1 MSRETATLETLD
13 RKMAE
18 LSSFLS
24 PSEIFRA
31 LLEGTVVGAPRAAV
45 FLVRD
50 GRFKGWSSVGYP
62 AHTAQAQRQT
72 TAPLDSGWLSSLAAE
87 EDVRWRT
94 LAAGESAPDYGQPHA
109 AQVVGL
115 PVRVGG
121 KAVAILVAERQA
133 TEDPWSPAALAILCQ
148 AARLR
153 LELDLAWRRLK
164 SHGGGTPS
172 ATSTGPKAPAERTSS
187 TSEARLVPSSTAAA
201 AATATVTEA
210 ASAAATEIAPWSG
223 MAPGTADA
231 DPRREEARRYARLVA
246 TDIRLYNEEAV
257 IVGRRERDLVRRL
270 GEQLKRGRDSFSQR
284 FPDLGPDGMKLLD
297 DAYVQV
303 LAGGDSSLI

>member
-13 RKMAE
+13 RRMAE
-18 LSSFLS
+18 LTSFLS

-45 FLVRD
+45 FLLRE
-50 GRFKGWSSVGYP
+50 GRFKGWSSIGYEP
-62 AHTAQAQRQT
+62 LAAQAQRQT
-72 TAPLDSGWLSSLAAE
+72 TAPADSGWLASLAAE

-94 LAAGESAPDYGQPHA
+94 LAAGESAPDFGQPHA
-109 AQVVGL
+109 QAVGL

-121 KAVAILVAERQA
+121 KAVAILVAERRA
-133 TEDPWSPAALAILCQ
+133 EEEPWSPPALAILCQ

-164 SHGGGTPS
+164 AQG
-172 ATSTGPKAPAERTSS
+172 ATAPAAGSPATNPPQRTPIA
-187 TSEARLVPSSTAAA
+187 SEAHIPVPVAAA
-201 AATATVTEA
+201 AATAT
-210 ASAAATEIAPWSG
+210 ASATATEIAPWNGVASG
-223 MAPGTADA
+223 AADA

-257 IVGRRERDLVRRL
+257 VVGRRERDLARRL
-270 GEQLKRGRDSFSQR
+270 GEPLKRGRDSFSQR

>member
-13 RKMAE
+13 RRMAE
-18 LSSFLS
+18 LASFLS

-45 FLVRD
+45 FLMRE
-50 GRFKGWSSVGYP
+50 GRWKGWSSIGYSGT
-62 AHTAQAQRQT
+62 AAQAQRQT
-72 TAPLDSGWLSSLAAE
+72 TAPADSGWLAALASE
-87 EDVRWRT
+87 EDVRWRS
-94 LAAGESAPDYGQPHA
+94 LAAGESVPDFGQPHEFEA
-109 AQVVGL
+109 VGL

-121 KAVAILVAERQA
+121 KAVAILIAERRAEEQ
-133 TEDPWSPAALAILCQ
+133 PWSPAALSILCQ

-164 SHGGGTPS
+164 TQASAGTDAAPPAPK
-172 ATSTGPKAPAERTSS
+172 ATSRTPLAGVAEGVS
-187 TSEARLVPSSTAAA
+187 
-201 AATATVTEA
+201 AATPA
-210 ASAAATEIAPWSG
+210 ASATEVAPWSG
-223 MAPGTADA
+223 MVAGTADV
-231 DPRREEARRYARLVA
+231 DPRREEARRYARLIA

-257 IVGRRERDLVRRL
+257 VVGRRERDLARRL
-270 GEQLKRGRDSFSQR
+270 GEQFQRGRDAFSHR

-303 LAGGDSSLI
+303 LAGGDPTLI

>member
-1 MSRETATLETLD
+1 MSRDAATLETLD

-18 LSSFLS
+18 LASFLS
-24 PSEIFRA
+24 PAEIFRA

-45 FLVRD
+45 FLLRD
-50 GRFKGWSSVGYP
+50 GRWKGWNSIGYP
-62 AHTAQAQRQT
+62 ANSAQSLRQT
-72 TAPLDSGWLSSLAAE
+72 IAPADSGWLASLAAE
-87 EDVRWRT
+87 EDVRWRS
-94 LAAGESAPDYGQPHA
+94 LAAGESAPDFGQPKA
-109 AQVVGL
+109 IDAVGL

-121 KAVAILVAERQA
+121 RAVAILFAERQA
-133 TEDPWSPAALAILCQ
+133 AEAPWSPAALAILCQ

-164 SHGGGTPS
+164 THAGSTGVLDSPVPKMAAAKTPVAVEVAATPS
-172 ATSTGPKAPAERTSS
+172 VTPA
-187 TSEARLVPSSTAAA
+187 AV
-201 AATATVTEA
+201 ATATAT
-210 ASAAATEIAPWSG
+210 ATEIAPWSG
-223 MAPGTADA
+223 LAAGTADP

-257 IVGRRERDLVRRL
+257 VVGRRERDLVRRL
-270 GEQLKRGRDSFSQR
+270 GEQLQRGRDAFSHR

>member
-13 RKMAE
+13 RRMAE
-18 LSSFLS
+18 LASFLS

-45 FLVRD
+45 FLLRE
-50 GRFKGWSSVGYP
+50 GRFKGWSSIGYS
-62 AHTAQAQRQT
+62 AKAAQSQRQT
-72 TAPLDSGWLSSLAAE
+72 TAPADSGWLASLAAE

-94 LAAGESAPDYGQPHA
+94 LAAGESVPDFGQPHDA
-109 AQVVGL
+109 EAVGL

-121 KAVAILVAERQA
+121 KAVAILVAERHA
-133 TEDPWSPAALAILCQ
+133 AEEPWSPAALAILCQ
-148 AARLR
+148 AAKLR

-164 SHGGGTPS
+164 AQA
-172 ATSTGPKAPAERTSS
+172 ATTAVAASPRPKTSDRTSIASDAQAVAPA
-187 TSEARLVPSSTAAA
+187 AI
-201 AATATVTEA
+201 AT
-210 ASAAATEIAPWSG
+210 AAATEIAPWSG
-223 MAPGTADA
+223 VASGTPDA

-257 IVGRRERDLVRRL
+257 VVGRRQRDLARRL
-270 GEQLKRGRDSFSQR
+270 GEQFQRGRDAFAQR
-284 FPDLGPDGMKLLD
+284 FPDLGPEGMKLLD

-303 LAGGDSSLI
+303 LAGGDASLI

>member
-13 RKMAE
+13 RKMSE
-18 LSSFLS
+18 LVGFIS

-45 FLVRD
+45 FLLRD
-50 GRFKGWSSVGYP
+50 GRFKGWSSIGYS
-62 AHTAQAQRQT
+62 ATVAQSQRRT
-72 TAPLDSGWLSSLAAE
+72 TAPADSGWLASLAAE
-87 EDVRWRT
+87 EDVRWRS
-94 LAAGESAPDYGQPHA
+94 LAAGESVPDFGQPHEA
-109 AQVVGL
+109 EAVGL

-121 KAVAILVAERQA
+121 KAVAILIAERRSG
-133 TEDPWSPAALAILCQ
+133 EEPWSPAALAILCQ

-164 SHGGGTPS
+164 SQAPTPS
-172 ATSTGPKAPAERTSS
+172 PSLSPKPTLAEDAFSASS
-187 TSEARLVPSSTAAA
+187 
-201 AATATVTEA
+201 AATAT
-210 ASAAATEIAPWSG
+210 ATEIVPWGREDANSV
-223 MAPGTADA
+223 DA
-231 DPRREEARRYARLVA
+231 DPRHEEARRFARLVA

-257 IVGRRERDLVRRL
+257 VVGRRERDLASRL
-270 GEQLKRGRDSFSQR
+270 GEQLKRGRDTFSHR
-284 FPDLGPDGMKLLD
+284 FPDLGPDGTKLLD

>member
-1 MSRETATLETLD
+1 MSRETATFETLD

-18 LSSFLS
+18 LASFLS

-45 FLVRD
+45 FLMRD
-50 GRFKGWSSVGYP
+50 GRWKGWSSIGYSP
-62 AHTAQAQRQT
+62 AAAQSQRQA
-72 TAPLDSGWLSSLAAE
+72 TAPADSGWLAALAAE
-87 EDVRWRT
+87 EDVRWRSLT
-94 LAAGESAPDYGQPHA
+94 SGESVPDFGQPHSSEA
-109 AQVVGL
+109 VGL

-121 KAVAILVAERQA
+121 KAVAILIAERRA
-133 TEDPWSPAALAILCQ
+133 VEDPWSPAALAILCQ

-164 SHGGGTPS
+164 TQ
-172 ATSTGPKAPAERTSS
+172 AAAPAVPGPTPPRTSES
-187 TSEARLVPSSTAAA
+187 APRASHPEEAPADTTASSSTDL
-201 AATATVTEA
+201 
-210 ASAAATEIAPWSG
+210 APWSG
-223 MAPGTADA
+223 VAAGAADA

-257 IVGRRERDLVRRL
+257 VVGRRQRDLARRL
-270 GEQLKRGRDSFSQR
+270 GDQFQRGRDAFSHR

-303 LAGGDSSLI
+303 LAGGDASLI